1 MSLLGGIFLQFV
13 DVIQVHV
20 EDIVRV
26 VQDLHHLL
34 FRTSHANPLQ
44 AVEFSDA
51 VILVDDVIA
60 AHQTLELPF
69 RETFEFRLA
78 PAAAPFEPAEDLVLR
93 VHREAGIRDEKTFV
107 KGIEGK
113 GELRDINL
121 CRFIVPRL
129 IMLMNRTE
137 EFLQPDAF

>member
-1 MSLLGGIFLQFV
+1 
-13 DVIQVHV
+13 
-20 EDIVRV
+20 
-26 VQDLHHLL
+26 
-34 FRTSHANPLQ
+34 
-44 AVEFSDA
+44 
-51 VILVDDVIA
+51 VDDVIA

-137 EFLQPDAF
+137 EFLQPGAF